1 MWDVLHRSSTA
12 SWVTE
17 LHWHHGL
24 VKYPSSIVQLLDKER
39 DPMLRNR
46 SSLVDTGVVEGRS
59 TKRRFAVIHSSNSN
73 LAVMDG

>member
-1 MWDVLHRSSTA
+1 MGNRAPPA
-12 SWVTE
+12 SWFGKVR
-17 LHWHHGL
+17 
-24 VKYPSSIVQLLDKER
+24 YPSSIVQLLDKEEPR

-46 SSLVDTGVVEGRS
+46 SSLVDTGVVKRRS